1 MNLLQDKVCV
11 ITGAGS
17 GVGRAT
23 AILFATEGAKV
34 VAADIND
41 EWAGTTAKI
50 ILDAAGAVEAVH
62 CDVSSE
68 SEVAA
73 LVATAV
79 ERFGRLDVMCNNAG
93 VGSPEFGLRLAE
105 HTQEDWDHLIGIN
118 LMGQVYGCKHAVL
131 QFERQS
137 GGGVIVNTGSVGG
150 MVAFGGVPYGV
161 TKAGGLQLTKAL
173 AVEVAAQGIRV
184 NAFAPAS
191 ILTNFSRSD
200 EDKFKPWTEAEIKT
214 YGSFVPTGKSSTAE
228 DCANAA
234 LYLASDM
241 SGNVTGT
248 ILPVDGG
255 FLAR

>member
-1 MNLLQDKVCV
+1 MNLLQDKVCI

-23 AILFATEGAKV
+23 AILFAAEGAKV
-34 VAADIND
+34 VAADINE
-41 EWAGTTAKI
+41 EWIGTTAELI
-50 ILDAAGAVEAVH
+50 SDAGGAVQTVH

-68 SEVAA
+68 SEVEA
-73 LVATAV
+73 LVATAAK
-79 ERFGRLDVMCNNAG
+79 RFGCLDVMCNNAG
-93 VGSPEFGLRLAE
+93 VGTPKFGLRLTE
-105 HTQEDWDHLIGIN
+105 HTQEDWDRLIGIN
-118 LMGQVYGCKHAVL
+118 LMGQVFGCKHAVL
-131 QFERQS
+131 QFERQG

-173 AVEVAAQGIRV
+173 AVEVADQGIRV

-191 ILTNFSRSD
+191 ILTNFSRSSD
-200 EDKFKPWTEAEIKT
+200 DKFKPWTEEEIKM

-234 LYLASDM
+234 LFLASDM
-241 SGNVTGT
+241 SSNVTGAT
-248 ILPVDGG
+248 LPVDGG
-255 FLAR
+255 FIAR